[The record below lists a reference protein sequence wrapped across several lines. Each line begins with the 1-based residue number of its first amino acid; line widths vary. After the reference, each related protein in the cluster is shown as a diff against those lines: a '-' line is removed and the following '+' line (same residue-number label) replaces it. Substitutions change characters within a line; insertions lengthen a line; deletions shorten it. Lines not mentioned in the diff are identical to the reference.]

1 MCITT
6 NQPHTE
12 SNPNRDLNRNM
23 SAKQH
28 VRVSAQLDK
37 FTVEVCPTYQEK
49 FMRGNVIAPF
59 FNFPPAVVAVPQPYR
74 KATD

>member
-1 MCITT
+1 
-6 NQPHTE
+6 
-12 SNPNRDLNRNM
+12 M